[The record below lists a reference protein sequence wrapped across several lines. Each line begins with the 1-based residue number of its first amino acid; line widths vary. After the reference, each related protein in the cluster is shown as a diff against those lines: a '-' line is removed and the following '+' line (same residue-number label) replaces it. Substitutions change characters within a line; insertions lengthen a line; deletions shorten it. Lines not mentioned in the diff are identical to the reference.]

1 MITHNLFS
9 TPLRIISVPNFEE
22 VKNII
27 LKSFTIKFNKNFNEN
42 LNEEENIRTTS
53 YFTEEVNNFWKEI
66 TSENKFLKLKTS
78 WKNET
83 EKYSFVTPHSHGN
96 CLLSCVFYIKVDD
109 NSGDILFHDP
119 RGGVYFAQHAEVDMN
134 GYSQDNRKYFRL
146 KPKTG
151 DLVIFPSYV
160 IHSVEPNMS
169 DNRICLAMNF
179 A

>member
-1 MITHNLFS
+1 MINLFS
-9 TPLRIISVPNFEE
+9 TPIKIISVPNFDE
-22 VKNII
+22 VKSIVM
-27 LKSFTIKFNKNFNEN
+27 KSFKSHFKKNFFEN
-42 LNEEENIRTTS
+42 LNEEENAKTTL
-53 YFTEEVNNFWKEI
+53 YFTKEVNNFWKEI
-66 TSENKFLKLKTS
+66 TNENKILKLKTS

-83 EKYSFVTPHSHGN
+83 EKYAFVTPHSHGN

-109 NSGDILFHDP
+109 KSGDILFHDP

-146 KPKTG
+146 KPKIG

-169 DNRICLAMNF
+169 GNRICLAMNF